1 VQDQDQAKKQ
11 TKSEEIKADENLSV
25 FDVFKDDENLLD
37 NDTRHVDDPLLDSLV
52 ILTKLEHHPFSADA
66 LRAGLPLVDNRLTP
80 ELFHRA
86 AKRAGFKTHIVQ
98 RPLQKIPTIVL
109 PVVLILKDNKACVLE
124 SLDFKE
130 NKAKIIQPVA
140 NDTVSIELT
149 VDELQQQY
157 EGFAIFVHR
166 EFSFDNRTSENLVTH
181 NKHWFWGTVWQSKSI
196 YRDVLIASFFINLFV
211 IATPIYIRTI
221 YDRVIPNNAMETLW
235 VLSIGVG
242 IIFLFEFVLK
252 TVRGH
257 FIDVAG
263 KKADIILSSLI
274 FEKVMAL
281 RMEVRPE
288 SVGAFSDNIK
298 SFESVRNFM
307 TSATLA
313 VFIDMPFFI
322 LFLLVI
328 YLFAGVMVYIPLVAM
343 LVIISYS
350 LLIRIPIRSIISKNF
365 RASLHKNATLIEGL
379 SSVET
384 IKTMGAE
391 GHVQRKWEEGV
402 GSMADKSLR
411 IRLLSQ
417 SVGNFSSMV
426 THFSVVA
433 VMLIGI
439 SLIATQD
446 LSAGSLILCMMLSRR
461 AITPMAKVAGLIASY
476 QQVKIILDSLNKIMD
491 LPVERTDTQKFIHRP
506 LLDGKIEFKNVEFSY
521 PKQDI
526 KALQKINLTI
536 EPGDKIAFIGRI
548 GSGKTT
554 LEKLILGLY
563 QPTKGQLRVDGVELS
578 QIDPADL
585 RRNIGYVAQDIT
597 LFHGTVRDNIC
608 VKAPYVPDHEI
619 LRVAKVAGV
628 TDFTNRHPLGFDMP
642 VKERGEGLSGGQRQ
656 SIAIARA
663 LLLKPPILIMDE
675 PSNSM
680 DNNTEAEVK
689 ANLVE
694 EIGDRSLIL
703 ITHRAS
709 LLSLVNRIVVLDNGE
724 IIADGQKEQVLEALK
739 QGRLKIKK
747 N

>member
-1 VQDQDQAKKQ
+1 MEEIINNNK
-11 TKSEEIKADENLSV
+11 KSEQQATLTN
-25 FDVFKDDENLLD
+25 FDVFKDNESILGDSD
-37 NDTRHVDDPLLDSLV
+37 VKHIDDPLLDSLV

-80 ELFHRA
+80 ELFSRA
-86 AKRAGFKTHIVQ
+86 AKRAGFKSHIVQ
-98 RPLQKIPTIVL
+98 RPLHKVPSIVL
-109 PVVLILKDNKACVLE
+109 PAVIILKNNQACVLE
-124 SLDFKE
+124 SLDIK
-130 NKAKIIQPVA
+130 NNTATVIQPVA
-140 NDTVSIELT
+140 NDSVHVNLT
-149 VDELQQQY
+149 VDELKEQY
-157 EGFAIFVHR
+157 AGFTIFVNR
-166 EFSFDNRTSENLVTH
+166 EFSFDNRTSETIKTH
-181 NKHWFWGTVWQSKSI
+181 NKHWFWGTVWQSKKI
-196 YRDVLIASFFINLFV
+196 YRDVLLASFFINLFV

-221 YDRVIPNNAMETLW
+221 YDRVIPNNAIETLW
-235 VLSIGVG
+235 VISIGVAL
-242 IIFLFEFVLK
+242 IFFFEFILK
-252 TVRGH
+252 TLRGH

-288 SVGAFSDNIK
+288 SIGAFSDNIK
-298 SFESVRNFM
+298 AFESVRNFM

-313 VFIDMPFFI
+313 VFIDVPFFV
-322 LFLLVI
+322 LFLFVI
-328 YLFAGVMVYIPLVAM
+328 YLFAGAMVYIPLIAM
-343 LVIISYS
+343 LIIIAYG
-350 LLIRIPIRSIISKNF
+350 LIVRLRIRTIIEKNF
-365 RASLHKNATLIEGL
+365 RISLHKNATLIETL

-391 GHVQRKWEEGV
+391 GYQQRKWEESV
-402 GSMADKSLR
+402 GSMADFGLKLR
-411 IRLLSQ
+411 MLNQ
-417 SVGNFSSMV
+417 SVGNFSTMV
-426 THFSVVA
+426 TQASTIA
-433 VMLIGI
+433 VMIIGI
-439 SLIATQD
+439 GLISTHA

-461 AITPMAKVAGLIASY
+461 AISPMAKVATLIATY
-476 QQVKIILDSLNKIMD
+476 QQTKTAFDSLDAIMQ
-491 LPVERTDTQKFIHRP
+491 LPVERADNQKFIHRP
-506 LLDGKIEFKNVEFSY
+506 QLRGKIEFKNVDFKY
-521 PKQDI
+521 PNQDVY
-526 KALQKINLTI
+526 ALKNINLII

-563 QPTKGQLRVDGVELS
+563 QTSTGQIRVDGVEIG

-608 VKAPYVPDHEI
+608 YKAPYVADHEI
-619 LRVAKVAGV
+619 LRVAEIAGV

-663 LLLKPPILIMDE
+663 LLLNPPVLIMDE

-680 DNNTEAEVK
+680 DNNTEAELK
-689 ANLVE
+689 AKLLD
-694 EIGDRSLIL
+694 EIGERTLIL

-709 LLSLVNRIVVLDNGE
+709 LLSLVDRIIVLDNGE

-739 QGRLKIKK
+739 QGRLKIRK